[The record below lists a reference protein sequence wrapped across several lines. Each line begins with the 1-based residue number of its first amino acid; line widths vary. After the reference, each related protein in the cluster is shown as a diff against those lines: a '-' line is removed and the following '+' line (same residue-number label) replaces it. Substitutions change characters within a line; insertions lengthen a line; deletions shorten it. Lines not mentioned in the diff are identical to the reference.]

1 MDEVIRQ
8 AIAALRAMWNH
19 RWLGLAVAWVVGL
32 IGAGVVLR
40 VPDKY
45 EASARIYVDTQSILK
60 PLMSG
65 LAVQPNV
72 EQQVMML
79 SRTLISRPNV
89 EKLIRMA
96 DMDLGNLSK
105 ADQDALV
112 ERLMKTLEIKST
124 GRDNLYTL
132 AFRDP
137 EPEKAKR
144 VVQSLVSIF
153 VESGL
158 GEKRKDSDSAKKFI
172 DDQIRSYEKKLEEA
186 ESRLKEFK
194 LRNIDTQTA
203 DGKMGTER
211 LGDVSTQLAKARLDL
226 REAENS
232 RDALKRQIVG
242 EDPVLMPDAG
252 GVGDSGISIPE
263 IDGRIEA
270 MKRNLDSLL
279 QRYTEQHPDVL
290 GTRRVIKDLE
300 EQKKQEV
307 AARKKAAASNPAVSV
322 NNNPVYQQLKVSLAE
337 AEANVASLRTR
348 VAEYEARYH
357 RLTETMR
364 NMPQL
369 EAEFAQLNRDYEV
382 HKKNYEGLVARR
394 ESASLTGDLES
405 AAGIADFRLIDPP
418 RVSPNPVA
426 PNRVLLL
433 PLGLVAALA
442 AGFFAAFVMS
452 QVRPVF
458 LDGRA
463 LREATG
469 LPLLGT
475 VSMIASDAAIAQG
488 KKSLRRFLGAL
499 GGLLA
504 AYASGM
510 VVLFVLASRAV

>member
-8 AIAALRAMWNH
+8 VLTILRAMWKH
-19 RWLGLAVAWVVGL
+19 RWVGIAVAWVVGL

-40 VPDKY
+40 VPDKF

-96 DMDLGNLSK
+96 DMDLGNKSK
-105 ADQDALV
+105 AEQDALV
-112 ERLMKTLEIKST
+112 ERLMGELKIQSA

-186 ESRLKEFK
+186 EGRLKEFK

-203 DGKMGTER
+203 DGKVGTER

-242 EDPVLMPDAG
+242 EDPVLLPDG
-252 GVGDSGISIPE
+252 GGGDVGVSIPE

-270 MKRNLDSLL
+270 MKRNLDNLL

-300 EQKKQEV
+300 EQKKHEV
-307 AARKKAAASNPAVSV
+307 AARKKAAAANPSVSV

-348 VAEYEARYH
+348 VAEYESRYRH
-357 RLTETMR
+357 LTETMK

-369 EAEFAQLNRDYEV
+369 EAEYAQLNRDYEV
-382 HKKNYEGLVARR
+382 HKKNYEALVSRR

-433 PLGLVAALA
+433 PLGLAAALA
-442 AGFFAAFVMS
+442 AGIFATFGMS

-458 LDGRA
+458 FDGKS
-463 LREATG
+463 LRDSTG
-469 LPLLGT
+469 LPLLGA
-475 VSMIASDAAIAQG
+475 VSMIAGDDT
-488 KKSLRRFLGAL
+488 KSRERRGLRRFVAAL
-499 GGLLA
+499 GGLVV
-504 AYASGM
+504 AYGSG
-510 VVLFVLASRAV
+510 VALLFFMTSRAV